1 MSQFTLD
8 DLLSIMR
15 SSVGVEDAAV
25 PDKDVADV
33 EFADLGL
40 DSLAVLELAG
50 EVQRRYGVV
59 MSDDVVVEMP
69 SLGAAVDYINRQLV
83 GAGR

>member
-15 SSVGVEDAAV
+15 SSVGVEDTTV

-69 SLGAAVDYINRQLV
+69 SLGAAVEYINRQLV

>member
-15 SSVGVEDAAV
+15 SSVGVEDTTV